1 MDILNIIDWFIWEPP
16 DTACVPCCGYP
27 IPIPDIVLNHVVF
40 DHDITIEL
48 DLDEIYFKEI
58 TIKGPVT
65 VRNVINEIYNAY
77 NEEISESFK
86 HKLVQYKTNDPFILG
101 VIEKIKKKE
110 SARWYELI
118 GEAEIFPPPPDK
130 DKRRHWTS
138 CTVHMRFEGLNET
151 DKAGVYTVDLGS

>member
-1 MDILNIIDWFIWEPP
+1 MQPKKHIKVFFSVKKLIVSTDLTHMDILNIIDWFIWEPP

-101 VIEKIKKKE
+101 VIEKIKKK
-110 SARWYELI
+110 RI
-118 GEAEIFPPPPDK
+118 GK
-130 DKRRHWTS
+130 
-138 CTVHMRFEGLNET
+138 V
-151 DKAGVYTVDLGS
+151 V